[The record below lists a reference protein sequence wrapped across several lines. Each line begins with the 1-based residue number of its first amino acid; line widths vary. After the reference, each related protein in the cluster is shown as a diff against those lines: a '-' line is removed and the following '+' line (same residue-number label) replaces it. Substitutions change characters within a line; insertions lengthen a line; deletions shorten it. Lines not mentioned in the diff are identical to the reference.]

1 MLIHNIAL
9 SLSTTCLSVGLPIK
23 FLLDEGSRSCVQPVG
38 QAIKTVLCFIP
49 PSPADWMSRE
59 KPSRRLDVTTTWE
72 KPFVRSAAMAAFR
85 FCRTHQPMGGNR
97 VVSGAANEVRMSLKE
112 LLKNPSSLWTSQL
125 HLYSTSH
132 DQCNLKLKPITI
144 GAGRKGVESGHSFHT
159 PLFISE

>member
-1 MLIHNIAL
+1 M
-9 SLSTTCLSVGLPIK
+9 SGLPIK

-112 LLKNPSSLWTSQL
+112 LLMNPSSLWTSQL
-125 HLYSTSH
+125 YLYSTSH
-132 DQCNLKLKPITI
+132 VDQCNLKPKHITTRT
-144 GAGRKGVESGHSFHT
+144 GRKAVGMIFKEDTVSTHLYS
-159 PLFISE
+159 